1 MLVWEDELGTRES
14 GDQPLEAYLE
24 LVRPMVLFRS
34 AGEIVEALRERYPN
48 LDENPELKAAIGDV
62 WPRMPWFWSVKDC
75 VAWFTTALATELH
88 RATTG
93 EAKTKRRIHVS
104 KARRIYARAHARKP
118 RCELGGFF
126 SAERVNLRNAP

>member
-1 MLVWEDELGTRES
+1 MLVWEDGFGTRES

-24 LVRPMVLFRS
+24 LVRPVVLSRS
-34 AGEIVEALRERYPN
+34 AGEMAEALRERYPN

-75 VAWFTTALATELH
+75 VAWFAKALATEL
-88 RATTG
+88 RRTTT
-93 EAKTKRRIHVS
+93 EAAKNKNRIHGS
-104 KARRIYARAHARKP
+104 KARRVYARARKP

-126 SAERVNLRNAP
+126 SAEKVNLRNAP